1 MPWPG
6 NSLVMHSTVMGEKS
20 SMMPPFEV
28 TTFTIMSSDTPWF
41 KPLNTQFPI
50 NLGVP
55 ARVGFREKTTREL
68 CFVVVKV

>member
-28 TTFTIMSSDTPWF
+28 TTFTIMFSETPWC

-50 NLGVP
+50 IKDEHGLSWV
-55 ARVGFREKTTREL
+55 RFRGK
-68 CFVVVKV
+68 